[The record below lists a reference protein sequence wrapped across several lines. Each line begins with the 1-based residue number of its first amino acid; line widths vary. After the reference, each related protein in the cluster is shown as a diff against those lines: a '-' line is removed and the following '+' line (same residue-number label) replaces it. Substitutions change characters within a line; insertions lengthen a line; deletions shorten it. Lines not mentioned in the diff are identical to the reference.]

1 MELTSGYAMLPAASV
16 SGYYFA
22 HPQSTYFFLGNILED
37 QVLDYAKRKKLSP
50 ERVRTLLVANISL

>member
-22 HPQSTYFFLGNILED
+22 HPQSTYFVLGNILED
-37 QVLDYAKRKKLSP
+37 QLEDYADRKNISFEKAQ
-50 ERVRTLLVANISL
+50 RLLVANINL